1 MPKTRKKKKGD
12 VGIRL
17 KPIENN
23 LLENYNEFSSR
34 RKKTRKKKKKKIKK
48 PKKTTKSIEIH
59 KNKDPLL
66 EIIGTQKEKKQNV
79 NEIQIKELDDETD
92 NNLNNNLNNN
102 LDNNLNNN
110 LDNNLNS
117 EYISEIKKV
126 KVEKKAQDLSETDP
140 NVKKLT
146 ITASIEPEKK
156 KKGHN
161 VKLE

>member
-23 LLENYNEFSSR
+23 LLENYNEFSIR
-34 RKKTRKKKKKKIKK
+34 RKKTKKKKKKKIKK
-48 PKKTTKSIEIH
+48 PKKNTKSIEIH

-66 EIIGTQKEKKQNV
+66 EIIGSQNEQNEQKKNM
-79 NEIQIKELDDETD
+79 NEIQIKELDDET
-92 NNLNNNLNNN
+92 
-102 LDNNLNNN
+102 
-110 LDNNLNS
+110 DNNLNS

-146 ITASIEPEKK
+146 ITVSTEPDKK

>member
-1 MPKTRKKKKGD
+1 MPKTREKKKGD

-66 EIIGTQKEKKQNV
+66 EIIGAQKEKKQNV
-79 NEIQIKELDDETD
+79 NEIQIKELDDET
-92 NNLNNNLNNN
+92 
-102 LDNNLNNN
+102 
-110 LDNNLNS
+110 DNNLNS

>member
-34 RKKTRKKKKKKIKK
+34 RKKTRKKNKKKIKK

-92 NNLNNNLNNN
+92 NNLN
-102 LDNNLNNN
+102 
-110 LDNNLNS
+110 S

>member
-23 LLENYNEFSSR
+23 LLENYNEFSIR
-34 RKKTRKKKKKKIKK
+34 RKKTKKKKKKKIKK
-48 PKKTTKSIEIH
+48 PKKNTKSIEIH

-66 EIIGTQKEKKQNV
+66 EIIGSQNEQKKQNKNM
-79 NEIQIKELDDETD
+79 NEIQIKELDDET
-92 NNLNNNLNNN
+92 
-102 LDNNLNNN
+102 
-110 LDNNLNS
+110 DNNLNS

-146 ITASIEPEKK
+146 ITVSTEPDKK

>member
-34 RKKTRKKKKKKIKK
+34 RKKTRKKKKNKIKK

-79 NEIQIKELDDETD
+79 NEIQIKELDDET
-92 NNLNNNLNNN
+92 
-102 LDNNLNNN
+102 
-110 LDNNLNS
+110 DNNLNS

>member
-17 KPIENN
+17 KPVENN

-92 NNLNNNLNNN
+92 NNLN
-102 LDNNLNNN
+102 
-110 LDNNLNS
+110 S

>member
-34 RKKTRKKKKKKIKK
+34 RNKTRKKKKKKIKK

-66 EIIGTQKEKKQNV
+66 EIIGAQKEKKQNV
-79 NEIQIKELDDETD
+79 NEIQIKELDDET
-92 NNLNNNLNNN
+92 
-102 LDNNLNNN
+102 
-110 LDNNLNS
+110 DNNLNS

>member
-66 EIIGTQKEKKQNV
+66 EIIGAQKEKKQNV
-79 NEIQIKELDDETD
+79 NEIQIKELDDET
-92 NNLNNNLNNN
+92 
-102 LDNNLNNN
+102 
-110 LDNNLNS
+110 DNNLNS

>member
-92 NNLNNNLNNN
+92 NNLN
-102 LDNNLNNN
+102 
-110 LDNNLNS
+110 S

>member
-34 RKKTRKKKKKKIKK
+34 RKKTRKKKKKKNKIKK

-66 EIIGTQKEKKQNV
+66 EIIGAQKEKKQNV
-79 NEIQIKELDDETD
+79 NEIQIKELDDET
-92 NNLNNNLNNN
+92 
-102 LDNNLNNN
+102 
-110 LDNNLNS
+110 DNNLNS

>member
-102 LDNNLNNN
+102 LDNNL
-110 LDNNLNS
+110 DS

>member
-66 EIIGTQKEKKQNV
+66 EIIGAQKEKKQNV
-79 NEIQIKELDDETD
+79 NEIQIKELDDEIQIKE
-92 NNLNNNLNNN
+92 
-102 LDNNLNNN
+102 LDDET
-110 LDNNLNS
+110 DNNLNS

>member
-17 KPIENN
+17 KPVENN

-66 EIIGTQKEKKQNV
+66 EIIGAQKEKKQNV
-79 NEIQIKELDDETD
+79 NEIQIKELDDEIQIKE
-92 NNLNNNLNNN
+92 
-102 LDNNLNNN
+102 LDDEIQIKELDDET
-110 LDNNLNS
+110 DNNLNS

>member
-34 RKKTRKKKKKKIKK
+34 KKKTRKKKKKKIKK

-66 EIIGTQKEKKQNV
+66 EIIGAQKEKKQNV
-79 NEIQIKELDDETD
+79 NEIQIKELDDEIQIKE
-92 NNLNNNLNNN
+92 
-102 LDNNLNNN
+102 LDDET
-110 LDNNLNS
+110 DNNLNS

>member
-23 LLENYNEFSSR
+23 LLENYNEFSIR

-48 PKKTTKSIEIH
+48 PKKNTKSIEIH

-66 EIIGTQKEKKQNV
+66 EIIGSQNEQKKQNKNM
-79 NEIQIKELDDETD
+79 NEIQIKELDDET
-92 NNLNNNLNNN
+92 
-102 LDNNLNNN
+102 
-110 LDNNLNS
+110 DNNLNS

-146 ITASIEPEKK
+146 ITVSTEPDKK

>member
-34 RKKTRKKKKKKIKK
+34 RKKTRKKNKKKIKK

-66 EIIGTQKEKKQNV
+66 EIIGAQKEKKQNV
-79 NEIQIKELDDETD
+79 NEIQIKELDDET
-92 NNLNNNLNNN
+92 
-102 LDNNLNNN
+102 
-110 LDNNLNS
+110 DNNLNS

>member
-17 KPIENN
+17 KPVENN

-66 EIIGTQKEKKQNV
+66 EIIGAQKEKKQNV
-79 NEIQIKELDDETD
+79 NEIQIKELDDET
-92 NNLNNNLNNN
+92 
-102 LDNNLNNN
+102 
-110 LDNNLNS
+110 DNNLNS

>member
-23 LLENYNEFSSR
+23 LLENYNEFSIR

-66 EIIGTQKEKKQNV
+66 EIIGAQKEKKQNV
-79 NEIQIKELDDETD
+79 NEIQIKELDDET
-92 NNLNNNLNNN
+92 
-102 LDNNLNNN
+102 
-110 LDNNLNS
+110 DNNLNS

>member
-1 MPKTRKKKKGD
+1 MKINKERLGD

-23 LLENYNEFSSR
+23 LLENYNEFSIR
-34 RKKTRKKKKKKIKK
+34 RKKTKKKKKKKIKK
-48 PKKTTKSIEIH
+48 PKKNTKSIEIH

-66 EIIGTQKEKKQNV
+66 EIIGSQNEQKKQNKNM
-79 NEIQIKELDDETD
+79 NEIQIKELDDET
-92 NNLNNNLNNN
+92 
-102 LDNNLNNN
+102 
-110 LDNNLNS
+110 DNNLNS

-146 ITASIEPEKK
+146 ITVSTEPDKK

>member
-12 VGIRL
+12 AGIRL

-66 EIIGTQKEKKQNV
+66 EIIGAQKEKKQNV
-79 NEIQIKELDDETD
+79 NEIQIKELDDET
-92 NNLNNNLNNN
+92 
-102 LDNNLNNN
+102 
-110 LDNNLNS
+110 DNNLNS

>member
-34 RKKTRKKKKKKIKK
+34 RKKTRKKNKKKIKK

-66 EIIGTQKEKKQNV
+66 EIIGAQKEKKQNV
-79 NEIQIKELDDETD
+79 NEIQIKELDDEIQIKE
-92 NNLNNNLNNN
+92 
-102 LDNNLNNN
+102 LDDET
-110 LDNNLNS
+110 DNNLNS

>member
-1 MPKTRKKKKGD
+1 MPKTREKKKGD

-92 NNLNNNLNNN
+92 NNLN
-102 LDNNLNNN
+102 
-110 LDNNLNS
+110 S